1 MRNELNPR
9 NLLAFAHD
17 IVAAGA
23 AWCTAYLLRFNF
35 DIPPAFSSGMFNLL
49 ALIVPLHAVIFWRFG
64 LYRGLWRYASLQ
76 DMKRIFTAVGVAAAA
91 LAVLAYMVSS
101 QSQVPR
107 AVLVLHPLLLV
118 AMMGGS
124 RVAYRLFK
132 EYRLYGHARIL
143 GDPVLVVGAGE
154 AAVNLLRELTRSSVW
169 HVVGLLDDDP
179 GTHGREIAGVTVL
192 GPVSELARY
201 ASHLQVKNVILAL
214 PAATASRRRHA
225 IEMAGAADLAVHTVP
240 AFADLLSGKVSIS
253 QIRKVELED
262 LLGRE
267 EVQLDDVRLH
277 HFLTA
282 KTVLVTG
289 AGGSIGSELCRQI
302 LQYRPARLVL
312 FELSEYALYAMQQEF
327 EVLPAGIEVVP
338 LVGDVKD
345 QRRVREVLNA
355 YQPDIVFHAAAYK
368 HVPLME
374 EGNAWQAVINNA
386 CGTLIVGE
394 AARAAGV
401 SKFVLI
407 STDKAVRPT
416 SIMGAS
422 KRLAERLC
430 QGFDGGGMR
439 CVTVRFGNVLGSTGS
454 VIPKFKEQIARG
466 GPVTVTDPEMNR
478 FFMTIPE
485 AAQLVLQAG
494 QMGEGGEIFVLDM
507 GEPVLIVDLARDMI
521 RLSGFAEDE
530 IKIVFTGLRPGEKLY
545 EELLADNEETLPT
558 PHPKLR
564 VARHEAQPD
573 EAWQAE
579 VRAWLSAGSGD
590 VRLGLKHFVPD
601 YLGAQ

>member
-1 MRNELNPR
+1 MRKELNPR
-9 NLLAFAHD
+9 NLFAFAHD
-17 IVAAGA
+17 IAAAGV
-23 AWCTAYLLRFNF
+23 AWYGAYLLRFNF
-35 DIPPAFSSGMFNLL
+35 DIPAPFNSAIVTLL
-49 ALIVPLHAVIFWRFG
+49 GLVLPLHAVIFWRFG

-76 DMKRIFTAVGVAAAA
+76 DMKRILTAVGVAAVA
-91 LAVLAYMVSS
+91 LAVMVYMVSS

-107 AVLVLHPLLLV
+107 AVLFLHPLLLIAV
-118 AMMGGS
+118 MGGS

-154 AAVNLLRELTRSSVW
+154 AAVNLLRELTRSPVW

-179 GTHGREIAGVTVL
+179 ATHGREIAGVTVL
-192 GPVSELARY
+192 GAVSEMVRF

-225 IEMAGAADLAVHTVP
+225 IEVAGSAGMAVHTVP
-240 AFADLLSGKVSIS
+240 AYADLLSGKVSIS

-282 KTVLVTG
+282 KTVMVTG
-289 AGGSIGSELCRQI
+289 AGGSIGAELCRQI
-302 LQYRPARLVL
+302 VKYRPARLVL
-312 FELSEYALYAMQQEF
+312 FELSEFALYNMQQELDS
-327 EVLPAGIEVVP
+327 LPPGIEVVP

-345 QRRVREVLNA
+345 VRRVHEVLAA
-355 YQPDIVFHAAAYK
+355 YRPEIVFHAAAYK

-374 EGNAWQAVINNA
+374 EENAWQAVVNNA
-386 CGTLIVGE
+386 YGTLIVGE

-430 QGFDGGGMR
+430 QSLDGGSMR

-454 VIPKFKEQIARG
+454 VIPKFKEQIAKG
-466 GPVTVTDPEMNR
+466 GPVTVTDPEITR
-478 FFMTIPE
+478 YFMTIPE
-485 AAQLVLQAG
+485 AVQLVLQAG

-507 GEPVLIVDLARDMI
+507 GDPVKIVDLARDMI

-530 IKIVFTGLRPGEKLY
+530 IRIVFTGMRPGEKLY

-564 VARHEAQPD
+564 VARHEASPAA
-573 EAWQAE
+573 AWQSE
-579 VRAWLSAGSGD
+579 VRNWLVASDGV
-590 VRLGLKHFVPD
+590 VRQGLARYVPD
-601 YLGAQ
+601 YLGAD